1 MRCAK
6 VGSRMLCAFCQ
17 FGSCVSAVNSASPP
31 SMRTRRSEPRTALSK
46 RFSSHSSA
54 TRSAPETTTSGVPIM
69 SSQKIGPCSR
79 VMRIRSW
86 IGAPPSTVSMLP
98 STGVRGGCG
107 IGCSLLRAMGLGGP
121 PCLAPILPRRAATRK
136 LPAER
141 HWARPIL
148 SYSRPT
154 HSPREETVKVGFI
167 GVGNMGGPMCRN
179 IVKRSNHQV
188 TVFDLNA
195 AALKTCTDLGA
206 TAAKSVADVTKG
218 ADVVM
223 TSLPMPRDVE
233 AVTLGDNG
241 ILANIGKGQT
251 YIDLSTNAPSMVK
264 KIGAAMAAKGIA
276 MLDAPVSGGTTGAE
290 AATIAIMVGG
300 DKKVFDDA
308 LPVLQSFSANV
319 IHMGALG
326 SGTVAK
332 LVNNMLS
339 FCNMAALVE
348 GMMLGTSAGLD
359 PDKLLHVIANASGNS
374 NAIKNFTLRALPGKY
389 SPPSFALDL
398 AYKDLHLALELGD
411 ELGVPLQQGASTHN
425 LQRLAKGMGFG
436 PDDSCSV
443 LRVYETM
450 LGRKVKP

>member
-1 MRCAK
+1 M
-6 VGSRMLCAFCQ
+6 
-17 FGSCVSAVNSASPP
+17 
-31 SMRTRRSEPRTALSK
+31 
-46 RFSSHSSA
+46 
-54 TRSAPETTTSGVPIM
+54 
-69 SSQKIGPCSR
+69 
-79 VMRIRSW
+79 
-86 IGAPPSTVSMLP
+86 
-98 STGVRGGCG
+98 
-107 IGCSLLRAMGLGGP
+107 
-121 PCLAPILPRRAATRK
+121 
-136 LPAER
+136 
-141 HWARPIL
+141 
-148 SYSRPT
+148 
-154 HSPREETVKVGFI
+154 KVGFV

-223 TSLPMPRDVE
+223 TSLPMPKDVE

-319 IHMGALG
+319 IHMGGLG

-332 LVNNMLS
+332 LVNNMLA
-339 FCNMAALVE
+339 FCNAAAAAE
-348 GMMLGTSAGLD
+348 GLMLGVTAGLD
-359 PDKLLHVIANASGNS
+359 PKKLIQVVTNSSGNS
-374 NAIKNFTLRALPGKY
+374 NAFKSLSERALAGEFEPR
-389 SPPSFALDL
+389 FALNL

-411 ELGVPLQQGASTHN
+411 ELNVPLPQGSSTHN
-425 LQRLAKGMGFG
+425 LQRLARGMGLG
-436 PDDSCSV
+436 PKDSSSI
-443 LRVYETM
+443 LRVYETA
-450 LGRKVKP
+450 LGRTIKP

>member
-17 FGSCVSAVNSASPP
+17 LGSCVSAVNSASPP
-31 SMRTRRSEPRTALSK
+31 S
-46 RFSSHSSA
+46 SA
-54 TRSAPETTTSGVPIM
+54 TRSAPDTTTSGVPIM

-79 VMRIRSW
+79 AMRIRSW

-107 IGCSLLRAMGLGGP
+107 IGCSLLRAMGWAVLP
-121 PCLAPILPRRAATRK
+121 VLARYCPATPQRESCH
-136 LPAER
+136 PEQR
-141 HWARPIL
+141 WARPIL

-154 HSPREETVKVGFI
+154 HSSREETVKVGFI

-233 AVTLGDNG
+233 AVTLGDGG
-241 ILANIGKGQT
+241 ILANIAKGQT

-276 MLDAPVSGGTTGAE
+276 MLDAPVSGGTVGAE

-319 IHMGALG
+319 IHMGGLG

-339 FCNMAALVE
+339 FCNMAALSE

-374 NAIKNFTLRALPGKY
+374 NAVKNFSLRALQGKY
-389 SPPSFALDL
+389 SPPSFALNL

-411 ELGVPLQQGASTHN
+411 ELGVPLSQGSATHN
-425 LQRLAKGMGFG
+425 LQRMARGMGFG
-436 PDDSCSV
+436 PDDSSSV
-443 LRVYETM
+443 LRVYETV
-450 LGRKVKP
+450 LGRKVKPLAS